1 MVDPIGDDE
10 IGTDFPLLFISA
22 TTRSQNVLYD
32 SVRNAF
38 AYSSRRSNSDSDSDW
53 FDFSIGFLPEI
64 KYIYNQ
70 SVHKS
75 KSYIIHGK

>member
-1 MVDPIGDDE
+1 MVDPIGDDDDL
-10 IGTDFPLLFISA
+10 GTDFPLLLIRA

-38 AYSSRRSNSDSDSDW
+38 AYSSRTSNSDSDSDW

-64 KYIYNQ
+64 KDI
-70 SVHKS
+70 
-75 KSYIIHGK
+75 